1 MKKSITKP
9 APSPVTQPLRRS
21 TVRAVAAAVER
32 FGAEIQAIAADAV
45 LDGEVPAGAQLS
57 LDLARLEATV
67 WTLPA

>member
-1 MKKSITKP
+1 MKKAITKP

-45 LDGEVPAGAQLS
+45 LDGEVPAGAQLA
-57 LDLARLEATV
+57 LDLARLDATV
-67 WTLPA
+67 WTLPV